1 MAPKYRPLI
10 YGLLAGSL
18 GFQRVFTWPIL
29 DPLVSPYVDW
39 LTSLLSGKGL
49 VEGTL
54 GAIQGALGVEKAY
67 DYVVVGGGTGGNAIG
82 VRLAE
87 AGFSVAIIEAGG
99 YYEIGKPV
107 LGSTPAG
114 GIVGIGANPLDSD
127 PLIDWVFTT
136 EPQAGANNREVHYAR
151 GKCLGGTSALNF
163 MIHHRG
169 SEQSYQKWA
178 DIVGDDS
185 YTYQNLEPYFQRA
198 VTFTPPNNEK
208 RGANVTSQYDPSAF
222 ATPGGPVQVGYTNY
236 VSPFSTWLEKALL
249 AVGLKK
255 TAGFSNGQLLGTHY
269 TQTTIRASDQ
279 TRSASDAYIKNA
291 LANPNLAVY
300 THTLAQRI
308 LFDAKN
314 TATGVAVE
322 SGGLTSTIHASAEV
336 ILAAGAFQS
345 PQLLMVSGVGPRSTL
360 ETHGIGVRVDAP
372 GVGQNMWDHVMFG
385 PAYEVAVD
393 TLDRTLHDPG
403 ALAGALVD
411 YAVNADGV
419 LSSNV
424 VELLGWEK
432 LPAALRANFSRETV
446 DALAAFPDDW
456 PEVELISANGFI
468 GDFALP
474 VLQQPLDAPPTLP
487 SSTPRG

>member
-1 MAPKYRPLI
+1 MLHPPDL
-10 YGLLAGSL
+10 
-18 GFQRVFTWPIL
+18 
-29 DPLVSPYVDW
+29 
-39 LTSLLSGKGL
+39 
-49 VEGTL
+49 
-54 GAIQGALGVEKAY
+54 
-67 DYVVVGGGTGGNAIG
+67 
-82 VRLAE
+82 
-87 AGFSVAIIEAGG
+87 
-99 YYEIGKPV
+99 
-107 LGSTPAG
+107 
-114 GIVGIGANPLDSD
+114 
-127 PLIDWVFTT
+127 
-136 EPQAGANNREVHYAR
+136 
-151 GKCLGGTSALNF
+151 
-163 MIHHRG
+163 
-169 SEQSYQKWA
+169 
-178 DIVGDDS
+178 VGDDS

-222 ATPGGPVQVGYTNY
+222 ATTGGPVQVGYTNY

-308 LFDAKN
+308 LFNANN

-360 ETHGIGVRVDAP
+360 ETRGIATTSCS
-372 GVGQNMWDHVMFG
+372 
-385 PAYEVAVD
+385 AVAVD
-393 TLDRTLHDPG
+393 TLDRTLHDPV
-403 ALAGALVD
+403 ALAGALAA
-411 YAVNADGV
+411 YATQADGV

-432 LPAALRANFSRETV
+432 LPAALRANFSRETL

-474 VLQQPLDAPPTLP
+474 VPQQPLSNKQYATVLGALVAPTSRGNVSIASP
-487 SSTPRG
+487 SAGDPPVIDPAWLTAPADQEVAVALFRRLRQIWASGPMREIVVGDEYWPGSAVESDEDVLEVRDDGVACGVYV

>member
-1 MAPKYRPLI
+1 
-10 YGLLAGSL
+10 
-18 GFQRVFTWPIL
+18 
-29 DPLVSPYVDW
+29 
-39 LTSLLSGKGL
+39 
-49 VEGTL
+49 
-54 GAIQGALGVEKAY
+54 
-67 DYVVVGGGTGGNAIG
+67 
-82 VRLAE
+82 
-87 AGFSVAIIEAGG
+87 
-99 YYEIGKPV
+99 
-107 LGSTPAG
+107 
-114 GIVGIGANPLDSD
+114 
-127 PLIDWVFTT
+127 
-136 EPQAGANNREVHYAR
+136 
-151 GKCLGGTSALNF
+151 

-169 SEQSYQKWA
+169 SEQSYQQWA

-308 LFDAKN
+308 LLDANN

-360 ETHGIGVRVDAP
+360 ETHGIAVRVDAP

-385 PAYEVAVD
+385 PAYEVGVD
-393 TLDRTLHDPG
+393 TLDRTLHDPV

-411 YAVNADGV
+411 YAVGADGV

-474 VLQQPLDAPPTLP
+474 VLQQPLDGMQYATILGALVAPTSRGTVTIASP
-487 SSTPRG
+487 SASDPPVIDPAWLTSPADQQVAVALFRRLRQIWASGPMREIRIGDEEYWPGSGVESDEDVLEVCVAVVAAGASVEYNL